1 MKYINHAAA
10 QMLDEKEIAR
20 DELWHLL
27 YSKKP
32 KAKERFKEYTD
43 RMMNSAKNPERVEEL
58 QKYVLGNW
66 AAIRRTL
73 RNKLVNGCSAE
84 SHVSHVLSD
93 RLSSRPM
100 GWSQTGADRMSKL
113 RCYER
118 NYGRDGIIKLVRY
131 SREQRKLGTA
141 GTDSVPVEVV
151 TLRQIRAEHYD
162 QAKSYIERI
171 QATIPGATARKST
184 AIRTQLRLI

>member
-10 QMLDEKEIAR
+10 QMLDEKEIAK

-43 RMMNSAKNPERVEEL
+43 RMMNSSKNPERVEEL

-84 SHVSHVLSD
+84 SHVSHVSSD
-93 RLSSRPM
+93 RLS
-100 GWSQTGADRMSKL
+100 
-113 RCYER
+113 
-118 NYGRDGIIKLVRY
+118 
-131 SREQRKLGTA
+131 
-141 GTDSVPVEVV
+141 
-151 TLRQIRAEHYD
+151 
-162 QAKSYIERI
+162 
-171 QATIPGATARKST
+171 
-184 AIRTQLRLI
+184 